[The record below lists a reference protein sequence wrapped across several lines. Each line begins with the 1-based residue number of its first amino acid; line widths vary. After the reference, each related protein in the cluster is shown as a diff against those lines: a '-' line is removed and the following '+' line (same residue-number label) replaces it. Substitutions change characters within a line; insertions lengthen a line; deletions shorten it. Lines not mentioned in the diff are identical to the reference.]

1 MVKGDNVLKRPIGVS
16 LISYFYIFGA
26 MVLLF
31 TAIFYNAE
39 ANSIS
44 IAESFGLTIVPDRLM
59 RVLVALLSLGM
70 VYGYIRLKKWGYWIM
85 ITYSVLFG
93 IISLLLLSN
102 QPYQPFIGNVIFSI
116 IILAYTI
123 YVKKEFFKTDFQH

>member
-1 MVKGDNVLKRPIGVS
+1 MKRPMGVS

-31 TAIFYNAE
+31 TAVFYNAE

-44 IAESFGLTIVPDRLM
+44 IAERFGLTSVLDRLM
-59 RVLVALLSLGM
+59 RVLVALISLGM

-93 IISLLLLSN
+93 IISLILLSN

-116 IILAYTI
+116 IVLAYTI
-123 YVKKEFFKTDFQH
+123 YVKKEFFKSDFQH

>member
-1 MVKGDNVLKRPIGVS
+1 MGVS

-31 TAIFYNAE
+31 TAVFYNAE

-44 IAESFGLTIVPDRLM
+44 IAERFGLTSVLDRLM
-59 RVLVALLSLGM
+59 RVLVALISLGM

-93 IISLLLLSN
+93 IISLILLSN

-116 IILAYTI
+116 IVLAYTI
-123 YVKKEFFKTDFQH
+123 YVKKEFFKSDFQH

>member
-1 MVKGDNVLKRPIGVS
+1 MKRPIGVS

-31 TAIFYNAE
+31 TAVFYNAE

-44 IAESFGLTIVPDRLM
+44 IAERFGLTIVPDRLM
-59 RVLVALLSLGM
+59 RLLVALISLGM

-116 IILAYTI
+116 IVLAYTI
-123 YVKKEFFKTDFQH
+123 CVKKEFFKTDFQH

>member
-1 MVKGDNVLKRPIGVS
+1 MKRPIGVS

-44 IAESFGLTIVPDRLM
+44 IAERFGLTIVPDRLM

>member
-1 MVKGDNVLKRPIGVS
+1 MKRPIGVS

-44 IAESFGLTIVPDRLM
+44 IAERFGLTIVPDRLM
-59 RVLVALLSLGM
+59 
-70 VYGYIRLKKWGYWIM
+70 GY
-85 ITYSVLFG
+85 
-93 IISLLLLSN
+93 
-102 QPYQPFIGNVIFSI
+102 
-116 IILAYTI
+116 
-123 YVKKEFFKTDFQH
+123 

>member
-44 IAESFGLTIVPDRLM
+44 IAERFGLTIVPDRLM